1 MFRKEEEMKKKNIQI
16 LGLCFVLTVFIV
28 RAGIAQE
35 AQQMDPEMM
44 AAYMKL
50 NAPNENHA
58 FLKNFV
64 GEWEVTAKGWMQPG
78 AEPISSKG
86 SAKAEMICGGRFLKV
101 DFKGTMFGEPFE
113 GIQIMGYDNYQ
124 KKNIS
129 FWIDS
134 SSTAFYLTEGSR
146 DEGKKRIVETG
157 VWQDPMGGVDMN
169 VRNTTTLVSKDE
181 YTFEMIM
188 ILPDGTEFKSM
199 EYRAKRKK

>member
-1 MFRKEEEMKKKNIQI
+1 MSKKRYLV
-16 LGLCFVLTVFIV
+16 LGLSFILTLAIMS
-28 RAGIAQE
+28 AGVAQE

-44 AAYMKL
+44 EAYMKL

-86 SAKAEMICGGRFLKV
+86 SIKAEMIIGGRFLKM
-101 DFKGTMFGEPFE
+101 DFRGTMFEQPFE
-113 GIQIMGYDNYQ
+113 GILIMGYDNYQ

-129 FWIDS
+129 FWIDT

-146 DEGKKRIVETG
+146 EEGTKKIVETG
-157 VWQDPMGGVDMN
+157 VWQDPMGGEDMN
-169 VRNTTTLVSKDE
+169 VRNTTILVSQDE
-181 YTFEMIM
+181 YRFEMVM

-199 EYRAKRKK
+199 EYQAKRKK

>member
-1 MFRKEEEMKKKNIQI
+1 MSKKHSLI
-16 LGLCFVLTVFIV
+16 LGLCFILTVFIGIN
-28 RAGIAQE
+28 GIAQE

-44 AAYMKL
+44 EAYMKMM
-50 NAPNENHA
+50 APNENHE

-64 GEWEVTAKGWMQPG
+64 GEWDVTTTAWMQPG

-86 SAKAEMICGGRFLKV
+86 SAKAEMIFGGHFLKV
-101 DFKGTMFGEPFE
+101 DFKGTMFGQPFE

-129 FWIDS
+129 FWIDT
-134 SSTAFYLTEGSR
+134 SSTGFYLTEGSR

-157 VWQDPMGGVDMN
+157 VWQDPMGGEDMN

-181 YTFEMIM
+181 YKFEMIM
-188 ILPDGTEFKSM
+188 ILPDGTGFKSM
-199 EYRAKRKK
+199 EYRAMRKK

>member
-1 MFRKEEEMKKKNIQI
+1 MIKKCSLI
-16 LGLCFVLTVFIV
+16 LGLCFVLAGFIGSS
-28 RAGIAQE
+28 GIAQE
-35 AQQMDPEMM
+35 AQQMDQEMM
-44 AAYMKL
+44 EAYMKL

-86 SAKAEMICGGRFLKV
+86 SAKAEMIFGGRFLKV
-101 DFKGTMFGEPFE
+101 DFKGTMFGQPFE
-113 GIQIMGYDNYQ
+113 GMQIMGYDNYR

-129 FWIDS
+129 FWVDM

-146 DEGKKRIVETG
+146 DEGKKKIVETG
-157 VWQDPMGGVDMN
+157 VWQDPMGGEDMN
-169 VRNTTTLVSKDE
+169 VRNTTTLVSQDE
-181 YTFEMIM
+181 YMFEMIM

-199 EYRAKRKK
+199 EYRATRKK